1 VALTDLHSGMPL
13 RIADPSA
20 ALTAIG
26 LVVTVVGALIVARW
40 GLNRRRG
47 VDAPPPWDGLVL
59 MASGLVVQTVG
70 LELE

>member
-1 VALTDLHSGMPL
+1 MPL
-13 RIADPSA
+13 RLADPSG

-40 GLNRRRG
+40 GLDRRRG
-47 VDAPPPWDGLVL
+47 VDAPPPWEGLVL
-59 MASGLVVQTVG
+59 MACGPVVQTIG